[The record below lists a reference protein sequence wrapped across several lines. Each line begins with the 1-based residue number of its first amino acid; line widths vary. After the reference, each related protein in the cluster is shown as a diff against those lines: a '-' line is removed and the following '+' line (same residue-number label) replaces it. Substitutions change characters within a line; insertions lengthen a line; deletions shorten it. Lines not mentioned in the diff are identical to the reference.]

1 MATQGKDTS
10 PLSLSSAIS
19 VNGAGYEIG
28 DLTYGQLAC
37 RHCTGQ
43 AVQLRGDGIR
53 KEYAFRNG
61 VVTAIGD
68 IEEGLWMRIMKCLVH
83 EKYHEGKLYGQVLEY
98 ISDCIPWARTAA
110 EREFRALEMMADRL
124 FDNETWVDFLRFNR
138 KYRPDRLSEV
148 QTVKI
153 NPECCRHPGEITK
166 ARYEADNSA
175 ENAASERASFCPW
188 CGKWTK
194 IRIA

>member
-28 DLTYGQLAC
+28 ELTYGQLAC

-61 VVTAIGD
+61 VCWSISPTASP
-68 IEEGLWMRIMKCLVH
+68 
-83 EKYHEGKLYGQVLEY
+83 GQG
-98 ISDCIPWARTAA
+98 P
-110 EREFRALEMMADRL
+110 
-124 FDNETWVDFLRFNR
+124 
-138 KYRPDRLSEV
+138 RLS
-148 QTVKI
+148 
-153 NPECCRHPGEITK
+153 G
-166 ARYEADNSA
+166 
-175 ENAASERASFCPW
+175 SFAPS
-188 CGKWTK
+188 
-194 IRIA
+194 R